1 MNRVLVDGE
10 PIEGNV
16 VRPHGDGGVHRVLVE
31 MG

>member
-1 MNRVLVDGE
+1 VLVDGE

-16 VRPHGDGGVHRVLVE
+16 VHPHGDGEVHRIMVE